1 MFVKGNSFQKM
12 SEIEKSLD
20 YVGVVGGVGWGGIS
34 LRALSLI
41 MLYSVPIS
49 KVVRKR
55 HNSI

>member
-41 MLYSVPIS
+41 ML
-49 KVVRKR
+49 
-55 HNSI
+55 